1 MHDFLILLLETTVI
15 NTKLLIALEKL
26 WMTELQRTRAIADAA
41 VFNECEDNRK
51 KQFVSIKR
59 E

>member
-41 VFNECEDNRK
+41 VFNELNLYTNAENIS
-51 KQFVSIKR
+51 QHS
-59 E
+59 